1 MPTKGGRHPSGPWG
15 RLKPV
20 EQDPLESIGL
30 PSKGDTRLLDLKT
43 QENYYTKI
51 VERYMTF
58 CSDAGQ
64 RDELLRRFSSLS
76 SSNTKALSD
85 VMAALRK
92 LREGIVASKRADDF
106 AVQAYLFC
114 IRLSILVKHPESYH
128 PAILHLLRS
137 IHPQQPL
144 TSVELQEVVSYLVLD
159 TACRRGQLAEAYAL
173 RRHYALID
181 TKVNAALSALAHD
194 NYVLFQKVKRSVD
207 GHRAKLMEW
216 AEGDVRMHAL
226 KCFGRTYLSVDLDF
240 LEKTTG
246 SKWSDLTKSDGVG
259 WDLEGSRVV
268 IRKVAAA
275 AARPRH
281 PDPGSTIC
289 RRIRIHLSLTLK
301 RQLTSLPP
309 KQAVLSS
316 SITDI
321 NVAPIVLYRLCPASP
336 LLLLAMAPARK
347 RTKNAHSDDRGAS
360 VLLADYRTAWLLA
373 SDEPSAKIICKNET
387 FKVHM
392 SVIKQHSEYFDTC
405 INKPFAEADGVVQF
419 DDIEPR
425 YMAFY
430 LGVAYSYSSILPH
443 TPPAPSENPEAKA
456 VRTPLRDF
464 IEVYKL
470 CDRFMSA
477 QMGDFMLKCIRTSIG
492 DGHRALFR
500 SAADKDQQKALM
512 RDFADGYEALEQGH
526 AVQRELSERII
537 EYFVEGVSYDAWD
550 EYVEEVMDRPMFVAQ
565 VSKGFARKLA
575 EALAA
580 RHKVKRKELGGP

>member
-43 QENYYTKI
+43 QESYYTKI

-64 RDELLRRFSSLS
+64 RDELLRRFSSLVIS
-76 SSNTKALSD
+76 PTNPAPAQASPRMVLPTVTDESLQSPANTKALSD

-92 LREGIVASKRADDF
+92 LREGIVATKRADDF

-114 IRLSILVKHPESYH
+114 IRLSMLVKHPESYH

-144 TSVELQEVVSYLVLD
+144 TSVELQEVVAYLVLD

-173 RRHYALID
+173 RKHYALKD
-181 TKVNAALSALAHD
+181 TKVNAALTALAHD

-226 KCFGRTYLSVDLDF
+226 KCFGRTYLSVELDF

-246 SKWSDLTKSDGVG
+246 SKWSDLTQRDGVG
-259 WDLEGSRVV
+259 WDLEGS
-268 IRKVAAA
+268 KV
-275 AARPRH
+275 
-281 PDPGSTIC
+281 
-289 RRIRIHLSLTLK
+289 
-301 RQLTSLPP
+301 
-309 KQAVLSS
+309 
-316 SITDI
+316 
-321 NVAPIVLYRLCPASP
+321 
-336 LLLLAMAPARK
+336 
-347 RTKNAHSDDRGAS
+347 SDDRGSS

-373 SDEPSAKIICKNET
+373 SDEPSAQIICKNET

-392 SVIKQHSEYFDTC
+392 SVIKQHSDYFETC
-405 INKPFAEADGVVQF
+405 MNKPFAEADGVVRF

-430 LGVAYSYSSILPH
+430 LGVAYSYSSIMPH
-443 TPPAPSENPEAKA
+443 TPPSPSENPEAKA
-456 VRTPLRDF
+456 LRTPLRDY

-470 CDRFMSA
+470 CDRFLSA
-477 QMGDFMLKCIRTSIG
+477 QMGDFILKCIRTSIG

-526 AVQRELSERII
+526 AVQEELAERII
-537 EYFVEGVSYDAWD
+537 EYFVEGVCYDAWD
-550 EYVEEVMDRPMFVAQ
+550 GYMEEVMNRPKFVAQ

>member
-1 MPTKGGRHPSGPWG
+1 KPLPVALWRGTSLLWYLKFVYLDFSDTSFLRPRPARNGRDIMPTKGGRHPSGPWG

-64 RDELLRRFSSLS
+64 RDELLRRFSSLVIS
-76 SSNTKALSD
+76 PSDPAPTPARPREILPTVTDESLQSPANTKALSD

-144 TSVELQEVVSYLVLD
+144 TSVELQEVVAYLVLD

-173 RRHYALID
+173 RRRYALKD

-207 GHRAKLMEW
+207 GHRAKVMEW

-246 SKWSDLTKSDGVG
+246 SKWSDLTQSDGVG

-268 IRKVAAA
+268 IRKALRCFWPTIALL
-275 AARPRH
+275 
-281 PDPGSTIC
+281 GSL
-289 RRIRIHLSLTLK
+289 RR
-301 RQLTSLPP
+301 
-309 KQAVLSS
+309 
-316 SITDI
+316 
-321 NVAPIVLYRLCPASP
+321 
-336 LLLLAMAPARK
+336 
-347 RTKNAHSDDRGAS
+347 
-360 VLLADYRTAWLLA
+360 
-373 SDEPSAKIICKNET
+373 SDEPSAQIICKNET

-405 INKPFAEADGVVQF
+405 LNKPFAEADGVVRF

-456 VRTPLRDF
+456 LRTPLRDF

-470 CDRFMSA
+470 CDRFLSLK
-477 QMGDFMLKCIRTSIG
+477 MGDFMLKCIRTSIG

-526 AVQRELSERII
+526 AVQNELSERII

-550 EYVEEVMDRPMFVAQ
+550 EYMEEVMNRPRFVAQ